1 MPTDPIRGYLQLIR
15 LPNLFTTA
23 ADVLA
28 GTAVAAA
35 AGSGANGGTLSG
47 LVLSSVCL
55 YAGGVALN
63 DWVDRDRDAVEA
75 PHRPIPSG
83 AVSAAAALRL
93 AVFLLTTGTLIALM
107 VAFVLASQAT
117 AVIAVGLTL
126 SILFYNLLAKERAIG
141 PAAMGLCRSLNW
153 MLAMSPAAAAWLLPH
168 WALPLGMGIYIA
180 GISWFAR
187 QERTLAARF
196 YLAFGWSHWIV
207 GIAVFGMFGLAYQ
220 NVAVDRWRWVA
231 LLGLIALWL
240 TVRTLWAIQDP
251 QPRRVQLVVTQAIL
265 AVVVL
270 DAAAVFLVAGPIFAV
285 PVLALILP
293 AGWLGRWLYST

>member
-1 MPTDPIRGYLQLIR
+1 MNPIRGYLQLIR

-35 AGSGANGGTLSG
+35 AGTGGDEYTLLG
-47 LVLSSVCL
+47 LVLSSLCL

-63 DWVDRDRDAVEA
+63 DWVDRDRDAREA

-83 AVSAAAALRL
+83 AVSARAALRL
-93 AVFLLTTGTLIALM
+93 AVVLLTGGTLAAFAVAL
-107 VAFVLASQAT
+107 VLSSAAT
-117 AVIAVGLTL
+117 AVTAVCLTS
-126 SILFYNLLAKERAIG
+126 SIVFYNLVAKDRVFG
-141 PAAMGLCRSLNW
+141 PAAMGLCRCLNW
-153 MLAMSPAAAAWLLPH
+153 LLAMSPAALVWTLPH
-168 WALPLGMGIYIA
+168 WALPVGMGIYVT

-187 QERTLAARF
+187 QETAVSSRF
-196 YLAFGWSHWIV
+196 YLALGWTHWLV
-207 GIAVFGMFGLAYQ
+207 GIAVFGVFGMVYE
-220 NVAVDRWRWVA
+220 NVAVDRWRWAA
-231 LLGLIALWL
+231 LLALIALWL
-240 TVRTLWAIQDP
+240 TVRTLWAVQNP

-270 DAAAVFLVAGPIFAV
+270 DAAAVFAVAGPVLAI

>member
-1 MPTDPIRGYLQLIR
+1 MNPIRGYLQLIR
-15 LPNLFTTA
+15 LPNLFTAA

-35 AGSGANGGTLSG
+35 AGSGGDEAALLG
-47 LVLSSVCL
+47 LVLSSLCL

-63 DWVDRDRDAVEA
+63 DWVDRNRDARES

-83 AVSAAAALRL
+83 AVSARAALRL
-93 AVFLLTTGTLIALM
+93 ALFLLAVGTMAAGAAALVLSSPTTAITAACLIA
-107 VAFVLASQAT
+107 
-117 AVIAVGLTL
+117 
-126 SILFYNLLAKERAIG
+126 SILFYNLAAKNRFFG
-141 PAAMGLCRSLNW
+141 PAVMGLCRCLNW
-153 MLAMSPAAAAWLLPH
+153 LFAMSPAAAVWTPWH
-168 WALPLGMGIYIA
+168 WALPVGMGIYIT

-187 QERTLAARF
+187 QETAVSSRF
-196 YLAFGWSHWIV
+196 YPALGWSHWVV
-207 GIAVFGMFGLAYQ
+207 GIAVFGVFGMAYE
-220 NVAVDRWRWVA
+220 NVAVDRWRWAA
-231 LLGLIALWL
+231 LLGLITLWL

-270 DAAAVFLVAGPIFAV
+270 DAAAVFVVAGPVRAI

>member
-1 MPTDPIRGYLQLIR
+1 MKPIRGYLQLIR
-15 LPNLFTTA
+15 LPNLFTAA

-35 AGSGANGGTLSG
+35 AGSGGDETVLLG
-47 LVLSSVCL
+47 LVLSSLCL

-63 DWVDRDRDAVEA
+63 DWVDRDRDAQES

-83 AVSAAAALRL
+83 AVSPRAAWRL
-93 AVFLLTTGTLIALM
+93 AVFLLTVGTMAAGAVAVALSSPMTAVTAACLIA
-107 VAFVLASQAT
+107 
-117 AVIAVGLTL
+117 
-126 SILFYNLLAKERAIG
+126 SILFYNLVAKDRFFG
-141 PAAMGLCRSLNW
+141 PAVMGLCRCLNW
-153 MLAMSPAAAAWLLPH
+153 LFAMSPAAAVWTPWH
-168 WALPLGMGIYIA
+168 WALPVGMGIYIT

-187 QERTLAARF
+187 QETAVSSRF
-196 YLAFGWSHWIV
+196 YPALGWSHWVV
-207 GIAVFGMFGLAYQ
+207 GIAVFGIFGMAYE
-220 NVAVDRWRWVA
+220 NVAVDRWRWAA
-231 LLGLIALWL
+231 LLGLITLWL

-251 QPRRVQLVVTQAIL
+251 QPRRVQLAVTQAIL

-270 DAAAVFLVAGPIFAV
+270 DAAAVFVVAGPVLAI